1 MEIKKVLIAPDS
13 FKGTMNSIEVCEI
26 ISKGFKSQIPDVE
39 IVSIPVADGGEGTA
53 ECFLSAKGGEKV
65 NVKVKGPF
73 FDDLDVS
80 YALINDGKTAIVEL
94 ATCAGLSLVEGRK
107 DPSKTTTYGL
117 GQIALHA
124 AISGA
129 KEIYFA
135 IGGSCTNDGGCGCA
149 AALGVKFFDKD
160 GVEFVPVGES
170 MINIESIDVSAIDP
184 VIENVKL
191 NVICD
196 VNNPLYGENG
206 AAYIFAPQKGA
217 DDDMVRQLDEGLRH
231 LSKKIKEFVG
241 KDIGMMPG
249 AGAAGGIGGG
259 LAAFFDCRLDSGIQ
273 TMLDVVEFEEI
284 VSGCSLVLTGEGKI
298 DSQSLRGKVVA
309 GVAERTKPLGIPVIA
324 IVGDIGE
331 GYKGIYEKG
340 VSAVVSTNRVAL
352 PFDEVKDRVKSDLS
366 DTVTDLIN
374 ILILG

>member
-1 MEIKKVLIAPDS
+1 MDIKKVLIAPDS

-26 ISKGFKSQIPDVE
+26 ISESFKSQIPSVE
-39 IVSIPVADGGEGTA
+39 IISIPVADGGEGTA
-53 ECFLSAKGGEKV
+53 ECFLRAKGGRKV
-65 NVKVKGPF
+65 NVNVKGPF
-73 FDDLDVS
+73 FDDLDVW

-94 ATCAGLSLVEGRK
+94 AACAGLSLVEGRK
-107 DPSKTTTYGL
+107 DPSRTTTYGV
-117 GQIALHA
+117 GQMALHA
-124 AISGA
+124 ANSGA
-129 KEIYFA
+129 EEIYFA

-160 GVEFVPVGES
+160 GIDFVPVGES
-170 MINIESIDVSAIDP
+170 LINIESIDVSGIDP
-184 VIENVKL
+184 AIRNAKL

-196 VNNPLYGENG
+196 VDNPLYGENG

-217 DDDMVRQLDEGLRH
+217 DEEMVKQLDKGLKN
-231 LSKKIKEFVG
+231 LAEKIKGCIG

-259 LAAFFDCRLDSGIQ
+259 LAAFFDCRLESGIQ
-273 TMLDVVEFEEI
+273 TMLDVVEFEKLA
-284 VSGCSLVLTGEGKI
+284 SGCSLILTGEGKI

-309 GVAERTKPLGIPVIA
+309 GVAERAKPLGIPVIA
-324 IVGDIGE
+324 IVGDIGD
-331 GYKGIYEKG
+331 GYKEIYEKG

-352 PFDEVKDRVKSDLS
+352 PFDEVKNRVKSDLS

-374 ILILG
+374 ILNLG